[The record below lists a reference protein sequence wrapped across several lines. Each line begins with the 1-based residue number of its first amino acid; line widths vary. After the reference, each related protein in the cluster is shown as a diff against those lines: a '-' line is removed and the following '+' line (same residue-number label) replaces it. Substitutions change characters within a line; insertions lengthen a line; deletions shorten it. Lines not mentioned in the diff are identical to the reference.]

1 MIRVV
6 LALNQDATR
15 LLLRSRDCRHLVSEL
30 AELPDVAAEVMGLA
44 SLDLWRNKRTSTASQ
59 LLDYLGL
66 RLDGKDAVK
75 TTH

>member
-30 AELPDVAAEVMGLA
+30 AELPDVAAEIMGLA
-44 SLDLWRNKRTSTASQ
+44 SLDLWRNKRTSAASQ

>member
-30 AELPDVAAEVMGLA
+30 AELPDVAAEIMGLA
-44 SLDLWRNKRTSTASQ
+44 SLDLWRNKRTSNASQ